1 MYDDSHGAYFS
12 GDQELFH
19 DDVKIGPEL
28 HERNLENRRVDGA
41 VEPLIAATH
50 SAGEALEEFGQDIEL
65 HSRVDPDFI
74 TALKDS
80 KHQVMTSDLSHKA
93 ELGTDPEEAINPAI
107 GR

>member
-19 DDVKIGPEL
+19 DDVEIGPEL

-50 SAGEALEEFGQDIEL
+50 SAGE
-65 HSRVDPDFI
+65 
-74 TALKDS
+74 
-80 KHQVMTSDLSHKA
+80 
-93 ELGTDPEEAINPAI
+93 LGTDPEEAINPAI